1 MPMTL
6 TDANFDDEVLKS
18 AKPVVI
24 DFWAE
29 WCGPCKI
36 IAPRFE
42 ELSKELTDVKFGKVN
57 VDENENTSM
66 KYGIRSI
73 PTLLIFKAGKPIG
86 QIIGAMSKDAL
97 KQKIEMALQ

>member
-1 MPMTL
+1 MPTEL
-6 TDANFDDEVLKS
+6 NDGNFDQEIKKGKAIV
-18 AKPVVI
+18 

-36 IAPRFE
+36 LGPRFE
-42 ELSKELTDVKFGKVN
+42 ELSKEMTGINFFKLN
-57 VDENENTSM
+57 VDMNEETAA

-73 PTLLIFKAGKPIG
+73 PTMIMFKDGQKVG

-97 KQKIEMALQ
+97 KDKFEQAFA